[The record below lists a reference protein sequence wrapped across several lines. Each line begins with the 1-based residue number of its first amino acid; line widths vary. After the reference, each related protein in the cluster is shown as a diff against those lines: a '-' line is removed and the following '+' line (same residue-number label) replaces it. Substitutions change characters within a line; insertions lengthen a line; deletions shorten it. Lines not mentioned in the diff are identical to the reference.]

1 MSARRVWRPQLTSA
15 EQRQGWV
22 FFFLYLLVFP
32 FLLPMVLRLL
42 DERWEVYAKSAAV
55 SSAIYYLIIAVLL
68 MAGFFSFLRH
78 AFSLFLDWLPEN
90 LFAMGTGLVGAAL
103 GSVLVSLI
111 PLPMA
116 LPLLTDYPQQYAISP
131 GATVAIVVL
140 LQPLVDE
147 ILFRGLLFG
156 SLRKYSRLLAYV
168 VSTLAFAL
176 CSVWQFVP
184 LYGFSYL
191 LLGIL
196 YIPLGLAFTWSYDN
210 GGSVWSPI
218 LLHMACSGI
227 ALALI
232 LH

>member
-1 MSARRVWRPQLTSA
+1 MGGLRQKRRRLQRHLLSDYRRPFN
-15 EQRQGWV
+15 GGV
-22 FFFLYLLVFP
+22 
-32 FLLPMVLRLL
+32 FLLPAPRLL
-42 DERWEVYAKSAAV
+42 PLFRLAA
-55 SSAIYYLIIAVLL
+55 
-68 MAGFFSFLRH
+68 
-78 AFSLFLDWLPEN
+78 
-90 LFAMGTGLVGAAL
+90 GTGLVGAAL

-191 LLGIL
+191 LLGI
-196 YIPLGLAFTWSYDN
+196 
-210 GGSVWSPI
+210 
-218 LLHMACSGI
+218 
-227 ALALI
+227 
-232 LH
+232 